1 MGARL
6 AKGRKRAAMGIYRR
20 KRTWWITYHDQNR
33 RRIQESSHSS
43 IRRDAERLHALR
55 KSEVLRGV
63 YRQPV
68 RISLEEFAERYM
80 EYAKTNKRSWLRDE
94 QLLRPLKEFFR
105 AERQLADITAP
116 DIEGYKLWRRRQ
128 VSGATVNRELALLKH
143 MFNLAIDWDLYMGS
157 NPLRKVKY
165 FQEISTGF
173 RVLKPDEE
181 TRLLRNATPAIQD
194 IVLYALNTGSRIGEI
209 FSLQWQHVD
218 LDQGMINSF
227 SHKTQKVRIVPIN
240 SEVRRILE
248 FWQLGKKNEYVFY
261 NQKTGGPFV
270 DLDAGLELA
279 CKKAKIE
286 GVTWHTLRHTFA
298 SRLLERGVDI
308 ITVKEL
314 LGHSTV
320 TVTMR
325 YTHSNLASKV
335 VAVGKLASTATNLV
349 HLAPKCS
356 SRGQECSKL
365 AANSQSTL
373 ELKTEEWVSG

>member
-6 AKGRKRAAMGIYRR
+6 AKGRKRAAMGVYRR
-20 KRTWWITYHDQNR
+20 KSTWWISYHDQHR
-33 RRIQESSHSS
+33 RRVQESSHSS

-68 RISLEEFAERYM
+68 RISLKDFAERYM

-94 QLLRPLKEFFR
+94 QLLKPLKEFLDP
-105 AERQLADITAP
+105 ESQMADIAPP
-116 DIEGYKLWRRRQ
+116 DIEGYKLHRRRQ

-143 MFNLAIDWDLYMGS
+143 MFNLAIDWDLYVGS
-157 NPLRKVKY
+157 NPLRKVKF
-165 FQEISTGF
+165 FQEINTGF

-209 FSLQWQHVD
+209 FSLRWQDVD
-218 LDQGMINSF
+218 LDQSMINSF
-227 SHKTQKVRIVPIN
+227 SHKTQKIRIVPIN

-248 FWQLGKKNEYVFY
+248 YWKLGRKNEHVFY

-270 DLDAGLELA
+270 DLDAGLEQA
-279 CKKAKIE
+279 CEKAEIE

-298 SRLLERGVDI
+298 SRLLERGADI

-335 VAVGKLASTATNLV
+335 AAVGKLAGTATNLL

-356 SRGQECSKL
+356 SRGRECSKV
-365 AANSQSTL
+365 AANL
-373 ELKTEEWVSG
+373 